1 MPHSFFYYAWLLFM
15 ACGFLAWYFSH
26 KGKQEERKMLIQQGA
41 DLETLLK
48 KDKKSPS
55 WILKIDPDGRIIKIS
70 LMDDELVKTMRE
82 IYGSRR

>member
-1 MPHSFFYYAWLLFM
+1 
-15 ACGFLAWYFSH
+15 
-26 KGKQEERKMLIQQGA
+26 MLIQQGA